1 MDEVAEV
8 PDDGGVESAAELLRT
23 VPISLFSVSGRLCDD
38 GERLTFR
45 GGLRD
50 RLLLDAPV
58 AELHSVAAMG
68 SMGLHVW
75 HGEDRYR
82 FTLGSPSA
90 GSVTTGSDVADGVG
104 AVARLPAAAREDRRN
119 RGAAATWLARLQT
132 RAGEPPPG
140 LRVRP
145 PWPGWMW
152 WVGILGA
159 VVVLL
164 AAITGAVFLTA

>member
-1 MDEVAEV
+1 MGEVAEH
-8 PDDGGVESAAELLRT
+8 PDDGVFESPSELLRA
-23 VPISLFSVSGRLCDD
+23 VPISLCSISGRLRDD

-50 RLLLDAPV
+50 RLRLDAPV

-82 FTLGSPSA
+82 FTLGSLSA
-90 GSVTTGSDVADGVG
+90 GPVNTGSDVLDAAG
-104 AVARLPAAAREDRRN
+104 AAASLPAAARADRRN
-119 RGAAATWLARLQT
+119 RGAAATLIARLQA

-152 WVGILGA
+152 WVG
-159 VVVLL
+159 VVVAALVL
-164 AAITGAVFLTA
+164 MAAITGVVLLTG